1 MPTTFERLPRFD
13 ADWNKLS
20 KEQQDQFKIAVEK
33 FVDDL
38 RCGEGFRAGLR
49 VKPVRGT
56 PGIWEMTWAN
66 DGRATWQYGSELK
79 TGEAHVIWRRIG
91 LHEVFGRP

>member
-1 MPTTFERLPRFD
+1 MPTLQRLPRFD

-20 KEQQDQFKIAVEK
+20 KEQQEQFKIAVAK

-38 RCGEGFRAGLR
+38 QRGEGFRAGLR

-79 TGEAHVIWRRIG
+79 AGEAHMIWRRIG
-91 LHEVFGRP
+91 SHGAFRRP

>member
-1 MPTTFERLPRFD
+1 VPTFERLPRFD

-20 KEQQDQFKIAVEK
+20 KAQQEQFKIAVEK
-33 FVDDL
+33 FVDDF
-38 RCGEGFRAGLR
+38 RRGEGFRAGLR
-49 VKPVRGT
+49 VKPVRRT

-66 DGRATWQYGSELK
+66 DGRATWQYGAVLK

-91 LHEVFGRP
+91 SHGVFGRP